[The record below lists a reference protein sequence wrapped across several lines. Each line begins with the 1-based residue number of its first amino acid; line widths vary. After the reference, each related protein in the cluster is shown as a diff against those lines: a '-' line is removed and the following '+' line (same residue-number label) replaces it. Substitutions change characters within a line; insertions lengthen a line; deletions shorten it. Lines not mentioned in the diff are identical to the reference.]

1 MYNVELT
8 QVNLVQ
14 CQCVNLT
21 SPGANLELNV
31 EINHTAS
38 TTSPCLLQASTKVSI
53 APKKAD
59 LASPFSIT
67 FELRSFFKAPMDIS
81 SDAAFSES
89 ARIVFPFVQ
98 SNLSQ
103 FCNLLGLPPI
113 MLPLNAI
120 PSTPPTGK

>member
-1 MYNVELT
+1 MCNVELT

-21 SPGANLELNV
+21 APGTNLELNV

-38 TTSPCLLQASTKVSI
+38 TVSAGLLQASTKINLTTKNV
-53 APKKAD
+53 D
-59 LASPFSIT
+59 LAAPFSIT
-67 FELRSFFKAPMDIS
+67 FELRSLFKAPADIS
-81 SDAAFSES
+81 SDAAFGES

-98 SNLSQ
+98 ANLSQ
-103 FCNLLGLPPI
+103 FCNLLSLPPI

-120 PSTPPTGK
+120 PSTPPADN